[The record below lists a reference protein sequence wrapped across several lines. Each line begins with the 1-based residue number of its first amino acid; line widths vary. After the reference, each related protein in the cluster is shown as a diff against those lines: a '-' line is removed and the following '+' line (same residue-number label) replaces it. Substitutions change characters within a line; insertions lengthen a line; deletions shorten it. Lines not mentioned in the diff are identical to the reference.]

1 MNSDAKLRYNNAT
14 KGRVVFTLAGKEVKE
29 GTPDSKARIN
39 GPHTESKWAQHL
51 LGTEE
56 TAGERK
62 RRLTLARE
70 RQYEITPPK
79 APIKK
84 RPMSKL
90 AAALVIGTM
99 LGVNLR

>member
-1 MNSDAKLRYNNAT
+1 MNQIKNARE
-14 KGRVVFTLAGKEVKE
+14 GRVVFVLAGKEVKE

-62 RRLTLARE
+62 RRLTLARN
-70 RQYEITPPK
+70 RGYEIALAKPLLKPKITSKPKIK
-79 APIKK
+79 AP
-84 RPMSKL
+84 
-90 AAALVIGTM
+90 
-99 LGVNLR
+99 